1 MSTQCKM
8 KERKVVYMGTPDF
21 AVPILE
27 MLIKNTNVILV
38 VTQPDKEVG
47 RKKEK
52 KYSPIKEVAIKN
64 NIEVYQPIKIKNEF
78 DYILSKEPD
87 IIITCAYGQI
97 IPNELIETPKYKAIN
112 VHASLLPKLRGG
124 APIHHAII
132 DGYKETGITIM
143 YMSPKL
149 DAGDIISQEKIS
161 IEQTDN
167 VGTLHDKLSKLGE
180 KLLLETLPLIFENKN
195 KRIKQNESE
204 VTYGYN
210 ITREEEKIDF
220 NKTAEEVYNQI
231 RGLNP
236 FPLAYA
242 TLDGEETKIIK
253 AEVNCS
259 SKGKV
264 GQIIEITKNSIIVKC
279 KDQSVEITEI
289 KPFGKKAMTVK
300 DYLNGIKKENLLY
313 KEYNN
318 E

>member
-1 MSTQCKM
+1 M
-8 KERKVVYMGTPDF
+8 KEQKVVFMGTPNF

-27 MLIKNTNVILV
+27 MLIKKTNVILV

-52 KYSPIKEVAIKN
+52 KYSPIKEVALKN

-78 DYILSKEPD
+78 EYILSKKPD

-97 IPNELIETPKYKAIN
+97 IPNELIEVPKYKAIN

-143 YMSPKL
+143 YMSPKM
-149 DAGDIISQEKIS
+149 DAGDIISQGKIN

-180 KLLLETLPLIFENKN
+180 ELLLETLPLIFDNKN
-195 KRIKQNESE
+195 KRIRQDESK

-210 ITREEEKIDF
+210 ITREEEKINF

-242 TLDGEETKIIK
+242 ILNGEETKIVK
-253 AEVNCS
+253 AKINPNN
-259 SKGKV
+259 KGEI
-264 GQIIEITKNSIIVKC
+264 GQIIEITKDSIIVKC
-279 KDQSVEITEI
+279 KDQSIEITEI
-289 KPFGKKAMTVK
+289 KPFGKKTMTVK
-300 DYLNGIKKENLLY
+300 DYLNGIKRANLLY
-313 KEYNN
+313 KEFNN